1 MFQNG
6 ISRNTKCA
14 ERDGFHREGHKFCF
28 DGDVLYMWV
37 TTDPQLSSY
46 EVTKSNV
53 FIFANIT
60 SLNVSTKVAS
70 F

>member
-1 MFQNG
+1 M
-6 ISRNTKCA
+6 
-14 ERDGFHREGHKFCF
+14 DKFCF
-28 DGDVLYMWV
+28 DDVLFMCV
-37 TTDPQLSSY
+37 TTDPLLGSY

-60 SLNVSTKVAS
+60 SFNVSTKVAS